1 MIVSLFGFLGNVMID
16 YNWGTNLIVVSLS
29 VFYWMTLRWMIPFP
43 LGYWGVGAVM
53 YFMLFLLSFAVLN
66 RKQPLLRNV
75 LETVRLASGILI
87 LFEVGVFYF
96 VPGFMDKWVINAV
109 RYTPLSSFTNTD
121 VLITAVGL
129 FAVLEAVLIKS
140 GSKRPPRL

>member
-1 MIVSLFGFLGNVMID
+1 MAISLFGFLGNVMID
-16 YNWGTNLIVVSLS
+16 YNWGTNFIVGSIAI
-29 VFYWMTLRWMIPFP
+29 FYWMTLRWMIPFP
-43 LGYWGVGAVM
+43 VNYWGLGAVM
-53 YFMLFLLSFAVLN
+53 YFVLFLLSFAVLN

-109 RYTPLSSFTNTD
+109 RYTPLSYFTNWD
-121 VLITAVGL
+121 LLGASVGL
-129 FAVLEAVLIKS
+129 LIFS
-140 GSKRPPRL
+140 ELLHRNRQRREI